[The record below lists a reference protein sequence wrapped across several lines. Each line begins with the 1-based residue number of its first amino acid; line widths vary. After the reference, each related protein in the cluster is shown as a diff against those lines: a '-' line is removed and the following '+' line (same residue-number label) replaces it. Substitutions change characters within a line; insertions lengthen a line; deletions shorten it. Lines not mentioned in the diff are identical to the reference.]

1 MYSNA
6 KSICLICN
14 ANVALPKK
22 GNLEQHFKTVHK
34 SYDTNFPAK
43 SLLDLAFLT
52 DLTDKLNNLNL
63 ELQGKEKHVMNMI
76 SSVNTFKSKLHLLSS
91 SCNSVICGTFHTW
104 TQNLSVRAKTV
115 RSLRVHVMMS
125 KCRASCQNLTG
136 ALLTLHP
143 LSLLLVISVFHLGK
157 I

>member
-43 SLLDLAFLT
+43 SFLDLAFLT

-76 SSVNTFKSKLHLLSS
+76 SSVNTFKSKLHLLSYG
-91 SCNSVICGTFHTW
+91 CNSVICGTFHTW

-115 RSLRVHVMMS
+115 RSFRVHVMII
-125 KCRASCQNLTG
+125 KCRASC
-136 ALLTLHP
+136 
-143 LSLLLVISVFHLGK
+143 
-157 I
+157 